1 MRLKVKNKISLICM
15 EYLSLGNPLMLA
27 KDNEVSIADID
38 LKKVEDFNAGRLPI
52 SDVYAQKLFV
62 WL

>member
-1 MRLKVKNKISLICM
+1 MG
-15 EYLSLGNPLMLA
+15 YLSLGNLLMLA
-27 KDNEVSIADID
+27 KNNEVSIADID

-52 SDVYAQKLFV
+52 SDVYAQKLFG

>member
-1 MRLKVKNKISLICM
+1 MG
-15 EYLSLGNPLMLA
+15 YLSLGNPLMLA

-38 LKKVEDFNAGRLPI
+38 LKKVEDLNAGRLPI
-52 SDVYAQKLFV
+52 SDVYTQKLFG

>member
-1 MRLKVKNKISLICM
+1 MG
-15 EYLSLGNPLMLA
+15 YLSLGNSLMLA

-38 LKKVEDFNAGRLPI
+38 LKKVEDLNARRLPI
-52 SDVYAQKLFV
+52 SDIYTRKLFG